1 MSAQHF
7 GPELTADGARFR
19 LWAPAAK
26 RVDLLRTVRSEA
38 APAEQGMPL
47 SMQLVEQL
55 TSDLTAF
62 QRRFMLA
69 GRDDAEDA
77 A

>member
-26 RVDLLRTVRSEA
+26 RVDLLLDKPHA
-38 APAEQGMPL
+38 
-47 SMQLVEQL
+47 L
-55 TSDLTAF
+55 T
-62 QRRFMLA
+62 R
-69 GRDDAEDA
+69 DA
-77 A
+77 AGWYVAE